1 MFSQL
6 EMGQMMS
13 EKPIEYRWMED
24 KKTTSV
30 VLADDHESVRR
41 GIRGLLDKAPDIV
54 IVGEAT
60 DGKDALRT
68 VKELEPD
75 VLLLDIEMPG
85 MNGIDVARK
94 LKQNGD
100 EGVKILVLSAYDDQE
115 YISEVLAN
123 GASGYIIKGEAP
135 KWIVEAVRGVAR
147 GEKGWV
153 SPRVAQKIRAMKKG
167 RDEEMILTYR
177 EIEILR
183 LIAQGYSLVDIR
195 KQLDIDPELIEK
207 QIKTLIKK
215 LGVSTNE
222 EAVAVAASEGW
233 I

>member
-1 MFSQL
+1 
-6 EMGQMMS
+6 MS
-13 EKPIEYRWMED
+13 EKPVEYRWMED

-54 IVGEAT
+54 IIGEAT
-60 DGKDALRT
+60 DGMDALRT

-100 EGVKILVLSAYDDQE
+100 QGVKILVLSAYDDQE

-207 QIKTLIKK
+207 QVKTLVKK

>member
-1 MFSQL
+1 MMIEL
-6 EMGQMMS
+6 ELGQVMS
-13 EKPIEYRWMED
+13 DRPVDYRWIEEN
-24 KKTTSV
+24 KTTSV

-54 IVGEAT
+54 VIGEAT
-60 DGKDALRT
+60 DGKDALRR

-85 MNGIDVARK
+85 MNGIEVARK
-94 LKQNGD
+94 LKQNGG
-100 EGVKILVLSAYDDQE
+100 EEVKILVLSAYDDQE

-135 KWIVEAVRGVAR
+135 KWIVEAIRGVAR

-153 SPRVAQKIRAMKKG
+153 SPRVAQKIRSMKKI
-167 RDEEMILTYR
+167 RQDEMILTYR
-177 EIEILR
+177 EIEVLR
-183 LIAQGYSLVDIR
+183 LIAQGYSLANIR
-195 KQLDIDPELIEK
+195 SQLDIDVELMEK
-207 QIKTLIKK
+207 QMKTLIKK
-215 LGVSTNE
+215 LGVSTAE

>member
-1 MFSQL
+1 MNEL
-6 EMGQMMS
+6 ELGQVMS
-13 EKPIEYRWMED
+13 DQPVGYRWVEEN
-24 KKTTSV
+24 KTTSV

-54 IVGEAT
+54 VIGEAT
-60 DGKDALRT
+60 DGKDALRR

-85 MNGIDVARK
+85 MNGIEVARK
-94 LKQNGD
+94 LKQNGG
-100 EGVKILVLSAYDDQE
+100 EEVKILVLSAYDDQE

-135 KWIVEAVRGVAR
+135 KWIVEAIRGVAR

-153 SPRVAQKIRAMKKG
+153 SPRVAQKIRSMKKI
-167 RDEEMILTYR
+167 RHDEMILTYR
-177 EIEILR
+177 EIEVLR
-183 LIAQGYSLVDIR
+183 LIAQGYSQTNIR
-195 KQLDIDPELIEK
+195 SQLDIDVELMEK
-207 QIKTLIKK
+207 QMKTLIKK
-215 LGVSTNE
+215 LGVSTAE

>member
-1 MFSQL
+1 MIIQL
-6 EMGQMMS
+6 ELGQVMS
-13 EKPIEYRWMED
+13 EKPVDYRWMED
-24 KKTTSV
+24 NKTTSV

-54 IVGEAT
+54 IVGEAI

-94 LKQNGD
+94 LKQNGGK
-100 EGVKILVLSAYDDQE
+100 GVKILVLSAYDDQE

-153 SPRVAQKIRAMKKG
+153 SPRVAQKIRAMKKV
-167 RDEEMILTYR
+167 RDDEMILTYR

-183 LIAQGYSLVDIR
+183 LIAQGYSIPDIR
-195 KQLDIDPELIEK
+195 KQLDIDPELMEK
-207 QIKTLIKK
+207 QVKTLIKK
-215 LGVSTNE
+215 LRVSTNE

>member
-1 MFSQL
+1 MISQL
-6 EMGQMMS
+6 ELGQVMS
-13 EKPIEYRWMED
+13 KQPIDYRWMEEN
-24 KKTTSV
+24 KTTSV

-54 IVGEAT
+54 IIGEAS
-60 DGKDALRT
+60 DGQDALRT
-68 VKELEPD
+68 VRELEPD

-153 SPRVAQKIRAMKKG
+153 SPRVAQKIRAMKKD

-183 LIAQGYSLVDIR
+183 LIAQGFSLADIR
-195 KQLDIDPELIEK
+195 KQLDIDPELIDK
-207 QIKTLIKK
+207 QVLTLLKK
-215 LGVSTNE
+215 LGAKTNE

>member
-1 MFSQL
+1 MIIEL
-6 EMGQMMS
+6 ELGQVMS
-13 EKPIEYRWMED
+13 EKPVDYRWIEGN
-24 KKTTSV
+24 KTTSV
-30 VLADDHESVRR
+30 VLADDHESVRK
-41 GIRGLLDKAPDIV
+41 GIRGLLDRAPDIV
-54 IVGEAT
+54 IVGEAN
-60 DGKDALRT
+60 DGREALRT

-85 MNGIDVARK
+85 LNGIEVARK
-94 LKQNGD
+94 LKQNGG
-100 EGVKILVLSAYDDQE
+100 ENIKILVLSAYDDQE
-115 YISEVLAN
+115 YIREVLAS

-153 SPRVAQKIRAMKKG
+153 SPRVAQKIRSMKKV
-167 RDEEMILTYR
+167 REDEMILTYR

-183 LIAQGYSLVDIR
+183 LIAQGFTPGEIR
-195 KQLDIDPELIEK
+195 EQLDIDPELLEK
-207 QIKTLIKK
+207 QVKTVMKK

>member
-1 MFSQL
+1 MLKEL
-6 EMGQMMS
+6 ELGQVMS
-13 EKPIEYRWMED
+13 EKPIDYRWMEGN
-24 KKTTSV
+24 KTTSV
-30 VLADDHESVRR
+30 VLADDHESVRK

-54 IVGEAT
+54 IVGEAN
-60 DGKDALRT
+60 DGREALRT

-85 MNGIDVARK
+85 LNGIEVARK
-94 LKQNGD
+94 LKQNGG
-100 EGVKILVLSAYDDQE
+100 ENIKILVLSAYDDQE
-115 YISEVLAN
+115 YIREVLAS

-153 SPRVAQKIRAMKKG
+153 SPRVAQKIRTMKKS
-167 RDEEMILTYR
+167 RDDEMILTYR

-183 LIAQGYSLVDIR
+183 LIAQGFTLGDIR
-195 KQLDIDPELIEK
+195 KQLDIDPELMER
-207 QIKTLIKK
+207 QLKTVMKK

-222 EAVAVAASEGW
+222 EAVAIAASEGW

>member
-1 MFSQL
+1 MMIEL
-6 EMGQMMS
+6 ELGQVMS
-13 EKPIEYRWMED
+13 DRPVDYRWVEEN
-24 KKTTSV
+24 KTTSV

-54 IVGEAT
+54 VIGEAT
-60 DGKDALRT
+60 DGKDALRR

-85 MNGIDVARK
+85 MNGIEVARK
-94 LKQNGD
+94 LKQNGGED
-100 EGVKILVLSAYDDQE
+100 VKILVLSAYDDQE

-135 KWIVEAVRGVAR
+135 KWIVEAIRGVAR
-147 GEKGWV
+147 GEKDWV
-153 SPRVAQKIRAMKKG
+153 SPRVAQKIRSMKKI
-167 RDEEMILTYR
+167 RQDEMILTYR
-177 EIEILR
+177 EIEVLR
-183 LIAQGYSLVDIR
+183 LIAQGYSPANIR
-195 KQLDIDPELIEK
+195 SQLDIDVELMEK
-207 QIKTLIKK
+207 QMKTLIKK
-215 LGVSTNE
+215 LGVSTAE

>member
-1 MFSQL
+1 MIIEL
-6 EMGQMMS
+6 ELGQVMS
-13 EKPIEYRWMED
+13 EKPVDYRWMED
-24 KKTTSV
+24 NQTTSV

-54 IVGEAT
+54 IVGEAIN
-60 DGKDALRT
+60 GKDALRT

-85 MNGIDVARK
+85 MNGIEVARK
-94 LKQNGD
+94 LKQNGGK
-100 EGVKILVLSAYDDQE
+100 GVKILVLSAYDDQE

-153 SPRVAQKIRAMKKG
+153 SPRVAQKIRAMKKV
-167 RDEEMILTYR
+167 REDEMILTYR

-183 LIAQGYSLVDIR
+183 LIAQGYSIPDIR
-195 KQLDIDPELIEK
+195 KQLDIDPELMEK
-207 QIKTLIKK
+207 QVKTLIKK
-215 LGVSTNE
+215 LRVSTNE

>member
-6 EMGQMMS
+6 EMGHMMS
-13 EKPIEYRWMED
+13 EKPIDYRWMED

-41 GIRGLLDKAPDIV
+41 GIRGLLNKAPDIV

>member
-1 MFSQL
+1 MMIEL
-6 EMGQMMS
+6 ELGQVMS
-13 EKPIEYRWMED
+13 DRPVDYRWMEEN
-24 KKTTSV
+24 KTTSV

-54 IVGEAT
+54 VIGEAT
-60 DGKDALRT
+60 DGKDALRR

-85 MNGIDVARK
+85 MNGIEVARK
-94 LKQNGD
+94 LKQNGG
-100 EGVKILVLSAYDDQE
+100 EEVKILVLSAYDDQE

-135 KWIVEAVRGVAR
+135 KWIVEAIRGVAR

-153 SPRVAQKIRAMKKG
+153 SPRVAQKIRSMKKI
-167 RDEEMILTYR
+167 RQDEMILTYR
-177 EIEILR
+177 EIEVLR
-183 LIAQGYSLVDIR
+183 LIAQGYTPANIR
-195 KQLDIDPELIEK
+195 SQLDIDVELMEK
-207 QIKTLIKK
+207 QMKTLIKK
-215 LGVSTNE
+215 LGVSTTE